1 MKELEQK
8 TLHVSMP
15 IDLYMQLT
23 RLAEESCRSRPAF
36 IRQLLKQY
44 ILHESEVPNWRIK

>member
-1 MKELEQK
+1 MKGSERK
-8 TLHVSMP
+8 MLHISMP
-15 IDLYMQLT
+15 VDLYVELT

-44 ILHESEVPNWRIK
+44 IQHEDEVSNWRMK

>member
-8 TLHVSMP
+8 ILHVSMP

-23 RLAEESCRSRPAF
+23 RLAQESCRSRPAF

-44 ILHESEVPNWRIK
+44 ILHENEVADWRIK